1 MTATPTGPAYWD
13 AEAARF
19 DDEPDH
25 GLRDPATRAAW
36 GALLEQHL
44 PPAPSDV
51 VDLGCGTGTLS
62 LLLAEAGHRVRGL
75 DYSPAMV
82 AAARAKTAG
91 AGVEVLE
98 GDAAEP
104 PYAPG
109 SCDVVLS
116 RHVLWALPD
125 PSAAIARWVAL
136 LRPGGRLLLVEG
148 RWQTG
153 AGISAAECERLV
165 LAHRDQADVRLL
177 PEDVYWGGPITDER
191 YLLVSRR

>member
-1 MTATPTGPAYWD
+1 MTTSSTDAAYWD

-25 GLRDPATRAAW
+25 GLRDPDTRAAW
-36 GALLEQHL
+36 GRLLAEHL

-51 VDLGCGTGTLS
+51 VDLGCGTGTLA
-62 LLLAEAGHRVRGL
+62 LLLSEAGHRVRGL
-75 DYSPAMV
+75 DFAPAMV
-82 AAARAKTAG
+82 AAARRKTAG
-91 AGVEVLE
+91 RGVEVVE

-116 RHVLWALPD
+116 RHVLWAMPD
-125 PSAAIARWVAL
+125 PSAAVARWVAL
-136 LRPGGRLLLVEG
+136 LRPGGRLVLVEG
-148 RWQTG
+148 RWLTG
-153 AGISAAECERLV
+153 AGVSAAECERLV
-165 LAHRDQADVRLL
+165 LEHRDEVDVRPM